1 MSIKLAFIGAG
12 STIFMKNVVG
22 DLLTFPALASAEIA
36 LMDIDAAR
44 LDESRLVAEILVRD
58 AGTKARVTTHLTLN
72 PALDGADFVVTA
84 FQVGG
89 YDPATIIDFKLPKAA
104 GLDQTIGD
112 TLGVAGIMRALRT
125 VPELFRVALAM
136 QRLCPDA
143 WLMNYVNPMVMNCW
157 ALSEAFPDLNVMGL
171 CHSVQNTVMELAHD
185 LDMAPEDLR
194 YRVAGVNHVAFFLDL
209 TDTQGRDLYPAL
221 RQGYGEG
228 RLPKPPL
235 LMPRCPNKVRYE
247 VMKHFGYFCTESS
260 EHLAEYTPWF
270 IKRDRPDLIENF
282 GIPLDEYPK
291 RCIEQRAEWQD
302 QAAELTSGAPLNHT
316 KSHEMGA
323 DIINAIVT
331 DTPLVT
337 YINMANRGQIPHF
350 PEGLPVETPCLVDGN
365 GVQPT
370 VVDDIPVQLR
380 ALMQSQISVQELA
393 VSGMLKEDLSLI
405 YQAAKMDPHTAAE
418 LDLNQIDALV
428 TAMLE
433 AHAEDGMF
441 GAFPGIQVD
450 EWIARKSA

>member
-1 MSIKLAFIGAG
+1 MTIKLAFIGAG

-22 DLLTFPALASAEIA
+22 DLLTFPALADAEIA
-36 LMDIDAAR
+36 LMDIDATR
-44 LDESRLVAEILVRD
+44 LAESQKVAEILIRD
-58 AGTKARVTTHLTLN
+58 AGTDARVTAHDTLR
-72 PALDGADFVVTA
+72 PALEGADYVVTA

-89 YDPATIIDFKLPKAA
+89 YDPATIIDFDLPRAA
-104 GLDQTIGD
+104 GIDQTIGD

-125 VPELFRVALAM
+125 VPELFRVAEAM
-136 QRLCPDA
+136 QSHCPDA

-157 ALSEAFPDLNVMGL
+157 ALAQAYPNLKVMGL

-185 LDMAPEDLR
+185 LDLAPEDLR
-194 YRVAGVNHVAFFLDL
+194 YRVAGVNHVAFFLEL
-209 TDTQGRDLYPAL
+209 TDETGRNLYPAL
-221 RQGYGEG
+221 HKGYGEG

-270 IKRDRPDLIENF
+270 IKRSRPDVITQF

-291 RCIEQRAEWQD
+291 RCIEQRAQWQD
-302 QAAELTSGAPLNHT
+302 QAASLTSGAPLDHV

-323 DIINAIVT
+323 DIINAIET
-331 DTPLVT
+331 NTPLVT
-337 YINMANRGQIPHF
+337 YINMPNRGQIPQF

-393 VSGMLKEDLSLI
+393 VTGIVQQDLSLI
-405 YQAAKMDPHTAAE
+405 YQAAMMDPHTAAE

-433 AHAEDGMF
+433 AHGEAGMLSD
-441 GAFPGIQVD
+441 FPGLLVSN
-450 EWIARKSA
+450 WIERKFA